1 MNQMPDAD
9 GSVAFA
15 TACRQLERIARIN
28 HEGLQVCL
36 ELHLEEPD
44 LNTSRML
51 AESAGYALSQVA
63 YLLRPLLL
71 LAIDTECANAATER
85 QAVGE

>member
-15 TACRQLERIARIN
+15 TACRQLARIARIN
-28 HEGLQVCL
+28 NEGLQVCL

-51 AESAGYALSQVA
+51 AESTGYALAQVA
-63 YLLRPLLL
+63 YLLRPLQM
-71 LAIDTECANAATER
+71 LALDLEMAAAKVE
-85 QAVGE
+85 G

>member
-44 LNTSRML
+44 INTERML
-51 AESAGYALSQVA
+51 AESAGYALAQVA
-63 YLLRPLLL
+63 YLLRPMQL
-71 LAIDTECANAATER
+71 LALDAECANAAAAAKVE
-85 QAVGE
+85 G

>member
-28 HEGLQVCL
+28 REGLQVCL

-44 LNTSRML
+44 ANTSRML
-51 AESAGYALSQVA
+51 AESTGYALAQVA
-63 YLLRPLLL
+63 YLLRPLQL
-71 LAIDTECANAATER
+71 LALDLEMAAAKVES
-85 QAVGE
+85 

>member
-1 MNQMPDAD
+1 MTPMPDAD

-28 HEGLQVCL
+28 REGLQVCL
-36 ELHLEEPD
+36 ELQLEEPD

-51 AESAGYALSQVA
+51 AESTGYALSQVA
-63 YLLRPLLL
+63 YLLRPLQL
-71 LAIDTECANAATER
+71 LAIDTECANAA
-85 QAVGE
+85 AKVDG

>member
-15 TACRQLERIARIN
+15 TACRQLARIARIN
-28 HEGLQVCL
+28 NEGLQVCL

-44 LNTSRML
+44 ANTSRML
-51 AESAGYALSQVA
+51 AESTGYALAQVA
-63 YLLRPLLL
+63 YLIRPMQL
-71 LAIDTECANAATER
+71 LALDAECANAAAAAKVE
-85 QAVGE
+85 G